1 MLKLWGAAITVMAFY
16 AMGVKVAEERRRRL
30 EFIEKMI
37 VSLSDFKEAVTFFA
51 LPIPKALERSGIEKH
66 KSLMDK
72 LSDGDKKDFALFLKG
87 IRSETAEGQLSNIAA
102 YEKKLLSEE
111 VEERLKYKKE
121 AKLVKG
127 GFLLFGLLITVLLM

>member
-1 MLKLWGAAITVMAFY
+1 MLKLWGAVLIVIAVY
-16 AMGVKVAEERRRRL
+16 AMGQKLAERKRERL
-30 EFIEKMI
+30 EFIEKMV

-51 LPIPKALERSGIEKH
+51 LPLPKALERSGIEKH

-102 YEKKLLSEE
+102 YERKLHSEE
-111 VEERLKYKKE
+111 EEERKKYKKE
-121 AKLVKG
+121 AKLIKG
-127 GFLLFGLLITVLLM
+127 GFLLFGLLITVVLI